1 MTKAKQQELDEL
13 RSELDVLEA
22 DHTEAL
28 KAINTLRAALKESQ
42 ATVREQ
48 ARRLAAA
55 KAAVIA
61 SVIAQRQ
68 EAGK

>member
-1 MTKAKQQELDEL
+1 MNKHERALDEL
-13 RSELDVLEA
+13 RSEIDVLEA

-28 KAINTLRAALKESQ
+28 KAIKTLRASLKESQ

-48 ARRLAAA
+48 ARRLNAA
-55 KAAVIA
+55 KAAVIS